1 MATLI
6 LGTVGRALGGPLGG
20 LVGTV
25 IGSTLD
31 RGIFGGGATREGPR
45 VANLAVQSA
54 AYGEPLPRIYGRMRV
69 AGSLVWTAGI
79 RESRTSSSGGKRGAA
94 TSSYSYSASFAV
106 IVAARAIVRVERI
119 WADGKLLRATDGTLI
134 YPATIRAYTG
144 SEGQLVDPL
153 IAAAEGV
160 GAAPAYR
167 DRAHVVFEDLPLADY
182 GNRIPNLTFE
192 VVADDD
198 DIAVEAIARDIAGPG
213 LGGDT
218 AGPMLLGFAAA
229 RAGSIRATMTQL
241 AEIGDLVVRDAD
253 AGLVLGPG
261 TSTTIPADVLGAS
274 EAHAAPAWHT
284 SREAGD
290 SIPDALV
297 FGFSDPA
304 RDFQP
309 GQQRAVRRSPVLRSE
324 AHDLPVAATAA
335 AAKQLAEILLRRAI
349 ARRSTALLA
358 MSWRY
363 AALRPGD
370 AVLVEGYPDPWRV
383 RRTTITG
390 AVIECE
396 VERIAS
402 PPGAPSTTADS
413 GRVYAPG
420 DAPNG
425 PTVLHVLDL
434 PSLDGVAT
442 TPRLLLAAAGPS
454 SGWRRA
460 GVVVSRDGGASYATV
475 ATIDT
480 PATLGVAA
488 SPLPAGTTDCWDRL
502 STIDVDLLEGAMT
515 LESASEAAV
524 LAGANLALAGDEVF
538 QFARA
543 EAVAPRR
550 YRLSVLLRGRR
561 GTEAAVA
568 THAASERFV
577 MLDAGSVTA
586 FDPPIDA
593 IGSPLIFKAVGPG
606 EDIVTVFGIAVVPV
620 GVALRP
626 LSPVAL
632 TVTTLANG
640 DRLISWIRRSRAG
653 FAWIDGADAPLGEEA
668 ERYRVTIAFGAT
680 VVRAVEVG
688 GTSWTYPAA
697 SFAADG
703 GGTAGSLTA
712 AVAQLGAAVGP
723 GSAATCTI

>member
-1 MATLI
+1 M
-6 LGTVGRALGGPLGG
+6 
-20 LVGTV
+20 
-25 IGSTLD
+25 
-31 RGIFGGGATREGPR
+31 
-45 VANLAVQSA
+45 
-54 AYGEPLPRIYGRMRV
+54 
-69 AGSLVWTAGI
+69 
-79 RESRTSSSGGKRGAA
+79 
-94 TSSYSYSASFAV
+94 
-106 IVAARAIVRVERI
+106 
-119 WADGKLLRATDGTLI
+119 I

-144 SEGQLVDPL
+144 GEGQGVDPL
-153 IAAAEGV
+153 IAAAEGI

-192 VVADDD
+192 VVADDAGV
-198 DIAVEAIARDIAGPG
+198 AVDAIARDIAGPG

-218 AGPMLLGFAAA
+218 AGPLLLGFAAA

-241 AEIGDLVVRDAD
+241 AEIGDLVVRDGD

-261 TSTTIPADVLGAS
+261 TSTTIPADTLGAS
-274 EAHAAPAWHT
+274 EAGAAPAWHA

-290 SIPDALV
+290 SIPDVLV
-297 FGFSDPA
+297 LGFSDSA

-324 AHDLPVAATAA
+324 AHDLPVAVTAA
-335 AAKQLAEILLRRAI
+335 TAKQLAESLLRRAI
-349 ARRSTALLA
+349 AKRSTAVLA

-370 AVLVEGYPDPWRV
+370 TVMVDGDSDPWRI

-396 VERIAS
+396 VERVAS
-402 PPGAPSTTADS
+402 AAGTPLPTVDP
-413 GRVYAPG
+413 GRVYDPG
-420 DAPNG
+420 DVPNG

-460 GVVVSRDGGASYATV
+460 DVVVSRDGGASYATV
-475 ATIDT
+475 ATVAGA
-480 PATLGVAA
+480 ATLGVAA
-488 SPLPAGTTDCWDRL
+488 SMLAGGTTDCWDRL
-502 STIDVDLLEGAMT
+502 STIDVDLLEDAMT

-538 QFARA
+538 QFTRA
-543 EAVAPRR
+543 EAVAPGR

-561 GTEAAVA
+561 GTEAAIA
-568 THAASERFV
+568 THAAGERFV

-593 IGSPLIFKAVGPG
+593 IGSPLIFKAFGPG
-606 EDIVTVFGIAVVPV
+606 EDIVTVPGIAVVPV
-620 GVALRP
+620 GVALCP

-653 FAWIDGADAPLGEEA
+653 FAWIDRADAPLGEEA
-668 ERYRVTIAFGAT
+668 ERYRVTIAFGGA
-680 VVRAVEVG
+680 VVRTVEVG

-697 SFAADG
+697 SFVADG
-703 GGTAGSLTA
+703 GDTAGSLTA

-723 GSAATCTI
+723 GSAATCAI